1 VYEEGVTPIRTA
13 HAGAVIGQYVSV
25 MSRREPG
32 ASASPSVGSQLS
44 GDRPLRRPAEDR
56 LGIAPFARNLA
67 EGLLRFGPTGGF
79 VVALYGAWGSGK
91 STVLNFVQFYLEEE
105 HSEEDVLVVPFNPW
119 WFSGQEDLTT
129 RFLEQLLAIVEPK
142 QRRRTGEIRKKFA
155 TFAGYVSEGPS
166 IIGTGGRVAARALQ
180 TDAPNI
186 HDLKDELG
194 GFLQE
199 RVGRIVV
206 LIDDTDRLTQDEIRQ
221 LFRLIKAVADF
232 PNVTY
237 LIALDQTVAREA
249 LAQDFGG
256 RAHDYLEKIVQLP
269 YELPMPERPD
279 LRAFFLDKL
288 DALYRAVEGPVQLE
302 EAYWMDVF
310 FDAVDPFLATP
321 RDVTRLIN
329 VLQATFPPVAGEVN
343 FADFVAMSALQ
354 TFHSTVWDVIRRNQA
369 AFAGPTTTSFATG
382 RDELERLGTWYDEV
396 LAECIDEEA
405 VPRVDSALKRVF
417 PKYGGVRSGTH
428 LGSDWEARWRRERRV
443 ASAMVF
449 PLYFQQAPPPGHLS
463 RAELNNLFV
472 VACDEEAFGAELLRV
487 SEEKQPD
494 GSTRLPAYLEQLRDY
509 ADEVPDECREPAV
522 RALFDMGDRLLIR
535 EDAGGG
541 LFGQGN
547 DIRIMQALY
556 RLLRSVS
563 ETERYALIR
572 DAIRDGAAIATAAHE
587 VAVYAQEHGE
597 MDASG
602 RPEPDRT
609 VSAEHLGELKQLIV
623 EKIRR
628 AAEDGSLL
636 QTRDLGHLLY
646 RWQDWG
652 DEEEPRTWVTGVAA
666 EDRGLIR
673 ILEAFLGESRT
684 QGSEG
689 RFVTRAYRL
698 DPKAIEPFLPTE
710 DVIDRVRKL
719 VERTDLDEREHAAV
733 EMFLRGY
740 EMRLRGE
747 DPNW

>member
-1 VYEEGVTPIRTA
+1 
-13 HAGAVIGQYVSV
+13 
-25 MSRREPG
+25 
-32 ASASPSVGSQLS
+32 
-44 GDRPLRRPAEDR
+44 
-56 LGIAPFARNLA
+56 
-67 EGLLRFGPTGGF
+67 
-79 VVALYGAWGSGK
+79 
-91 STVLNFVQFYLEEE
+91 
-105 HSEEDVLVVPFNPW
+105 
-119 WFSGQEDLTT
+119 
-129 RFLEQLLAIVEPK
+129 
-142 QRRRTGEIRKKFA
+142 
-155 TFAGYVSEGPS
+155 
-166 IIGTGGRVAARALQ
+166 LQ

-194 GFLQE
+194 RFLQE

-249 LAQDFGG
+249 LAEDFGG

-279 LRAFFLDKL
+279 LRALFLERL
-288 DALYRAVEGPVQLE
+288 DALHRNVEGPVQFD
-302 EAYWMDVF
+302 EAYWIDVF
-310 FDAVDPFLATP
+310 FDVVDPFLATP

-329 VLQATFPPVAGEVN
+329 VLQASFPPVAGAVN
-343 FADFVAMSALQ
+343 FADFVAMAVLQ
-354 TFHSTVWDVIRRNQA
+354 TFHSTLWDVIRRNQA
-369 AFAGPTTTSFATG
+369 SFAGPTSVSFARG
-382 RDELERLGTWYDEV
+382 RDELDGLGKWYDAMLPKCV
-396 LAECIDEEA
+396 DEEA

-417 PKYGGVRSGTH
+417 PKYGAVRSGTH
-428 LGSDWEARWRRERRV
+428 LGPDWEASWQRDRRV
-443 ASAMVF
+443 ASPMIF
-449 PLYFQQAPPPGHLS
+449 PVYFQQAPPPGHLS
-463 RAELNNLFV
+463 RVELDNLFA
-472 VACDEEAFGAELLRV
+472 VACDEEAFGAQLLRI
-487 SEEKQPD
+487 SDQRQPD

-509 ADEVPDECREPAV
+509 ADEVPDECRAPAV
-522 RALFDMGDRLLIR
+522 RTLFEVGDRLLIS

-556 RLLRSVS
+556 RLLRPVP
-563 ETERYALIR
+563 EAERYTLVR

-597 MDASG
+597 MGATG
-602 RPEPDRT
+602 RTEPDQT
-609 VSAEHLGELKQLIV
+609 VSAEHLSELKQLIV

-636 QTRDLGHLLY
+636 EMPDLGHLLY

-652 DEEEPRTWVTGVAA
+652 NEEEPRSWATGVAA
-666 EDRGLIR
+666 DDRGLIR

-684 QGSEG
+684 QGAEG
-689 RFVTRAYRL
+689 RYVTRAYRL
-698 DPKAIEPFLPTE
+698 DPKSVEPFLPPE
-710 DVIDRVRKL
+710 DVIERVRKL
-719 VERTDLDEREHAAV
+719 KKRDDLGERERAAV
-733 EMFLRGY
+733 EMFIRGY